1 MTDQP
6 ISSKPPSESRPE
18 PSPESFESALKTLEK
33 IVQQME
39 QGELSLD
46 ESLQHFEQGV
56 QLTRYCQTILNDAEQ
71 RVSTLMADG
80 TKDVYSPPSHR

>member
-1 MTDQP
+1 MTNKQT
-6 ISSKPPSESRPE
+6 
-18 PSPESFESALKTLEK
+18 SPQSFETALTTLEE

-56 QLTRYCQTILNDAEQ
+56 QLTRYCQTILQDAEQ
-71 RVSTLMADG
+71 RINVLMADG
-80 TKDVYSPPSHR
+80 TEAAYASPINGESS

>member
-6 ISSKPPSESRPE
+6 ISSTPSLETLPE
-18 PSPESFESALKTLEK
+18 QSPESFESALKTLEN
-33 IVQQME
+33 IVQKME

-56 QLTRYCQTILNDAEQ
+56 QLTRYCQTILHDAEQ
-71 RVSTLMADG
+71 RISTLMNDG

>member
-1 MTDQP
+1 MADKQP
-6 ISSKPPSESRPE
+6 ASQ
-18 PSPESFESALKTLEK
+18 SFESALHSLEE

-56 QLTRYCQTILNDAEQ
+56 QLTRYCQTILQDAEQ
-71 RVSTLMADG
+71 RINVLMADG
-80 TKDVYSPPSHR
+80 TEEAYASPMKGEAS